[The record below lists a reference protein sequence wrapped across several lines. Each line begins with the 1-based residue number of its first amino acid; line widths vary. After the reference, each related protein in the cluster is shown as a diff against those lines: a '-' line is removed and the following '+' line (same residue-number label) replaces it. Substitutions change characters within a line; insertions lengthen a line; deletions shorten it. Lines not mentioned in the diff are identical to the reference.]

1 MKYNVPHTMKVYK
14 IKRNL
19 KMTLDRYIDV
29 CLIEPYA
36 DKDIERGFSLDID
49 TIPEHERDNFLD
61 MIMKEDTTLRDL
73 VLFHMQ
79 QLINSRLPE
88 CESNDREAKG
98 LRTIRLSNG
107 DTYLTSKGAF
117 A

>member
-1 MKYNVPHTMKVYK
+1 MKVSK
-14 IKRNL
+14 IKRNF
-19 KMTLDRYIDV
+19 KMSLDRYIDV

-36 DKDIERGFSLDID
+36 EKNIERGFSLDID
-49 TIPEHERDNFLD
+49 SLPEHERDNFLD
-61 MIMKEDTTLRDL
+61 MLMKEDTTVRDL

-79 QLINSRLPE
+79 QLINKRLPE

-98 LRTIRLSNG
+98 LKTIHLSNG
-107 DTYLTSKGAF
+107 DTYLTRKGAY